1 MKKHQS
7 IKFLTFTALIALWS
21 CSGGEKR
28 ATLAFDPVNMNKS
41 VAPGQ
46 DFYEYANGTWIKNTA
61 IPGDRARWGAFDM
74 LQEENN
80 ILVKAILE
88 EAAASKDAAKG
99 SNLQKVGDFFATGMD
114 TVAIE
119 KAGINPL
126 KADFDKIDALST
138 KDQIQKYIAEYHLNG
153 IAPGFF
159 FYVAQDQKNST
170 MMVANMNQ
178 GGLGLPD
185 RDYYFGTDSRS
196 QEIRNGYLKY
206 VAKTFELAGT
216 NATEAEKIAVDI
228 MNFESRLAKVSLT
241 RNEQRDP
248 IRTYNKLTAPE
259 LEKAAPGFGW
269 SAYFTNLGIQKFDYV
284 ILDNPKFFTELGKMV
299 KDVSIDTWK
308 TYFKWNVIN
317 GYSPYLSS
325 QFENNNF
332 DFYGR
337 QQTGSEKARP
347 RWQRIANAT
356 NGALGEAV
364 GELYVQKHF
373 PAEAKTKMLDLV
385 NNLKQS
391 YKERIQVLPWM
402 SDATKAK
409 AIEKL
414 EKINV
419 KIGYPDKWEDY
430 SKLEV
435 SRESYIANIKSA
447 NEFQFRKNLGE
458 LGKPVDRLKW
468 GMTPQTVNAYYSPN
482 MNEIVFPAAILRPPF
497 FDLNADDALNY
508 GGIGCVIGH
517 EMTHGFDD
525 QGCLYDKDG
534 NLAQWWTPED
544 SKKFKELTQMLVV
557 EYGNF
562 VAIDSL
568 HLDGNLTLGEN
579 IADYGGL
586 TISYNAYKKLLADGK
601 QPTIDGFTPQQRF
614 FLSYANVWRQGIR
627 DKELMRRVKEDVHS
641 PGKFRVNGALFNI
654 PEFYDAFTIA
664 TTDPLYRA
672 PENRPM
678 IW

>member
-1 MKKHQS
+1 MKKHQIINILS
-7 IKFLTFTALIALWS
+7 LSTLIALAG
-21 CSGGEKR
+21 CGTGEKKPS
-28 ATLAFDPVNMNKS
+28 LAFSPANMDTK
-41 VAPGQ
+41 VQPGV
-46 DFYEYANGTWIKNTA
+46 DFYDYANGTWIKNTP

-74 LQEENN
+74 LQQENN
-80 ILVKAILE
+80 VLIKAILE
-88 EAAASKDAAKG
+88 EAATSTSVKG
-99 SNLQKVGDFFATGMD
+99 SNLQKVGDFFASGMD
-114 TVAIE
+114 TLAIE
-119 KAGINPL
+119 KAGMSPL
-126 KADFDKIDALST
+126 KADFDKIDELST
-138 KDQIQKYIAEYHLNG
+138 KDQIQKYIAEYHRQG
-153 IAPGFF
+153 VGSGFN
-159 FYVAQDQKNST
+159 FYVAQDQKNSAL
-170 MMVANMNQ
+170 MVANMNQ

-196 QEIRNGYLKY
+196 QEIRNSYLKY
-206 VAKTFELAGT
+206 VAKSFELAGRSIADADKI
-216 NATEAEKIAVDI
+216 ATEI
-228 MNFESRLAKVSLT
+228 MNFESRLATVSLT

-248 IRTYNKLTAPE
+248 IRTYNKFKAKE
-259 LEKAAPGFGW
+259 LEKSAPGLIW
-269 SAYFTNLGIQKFDYV
+269 SGYFTNLGIQQLDYV
-284 ILDNPKFFTELGKMV
+284 IIDNPKFFIELGKMV
-299 KDVSIDTWK
+299 KEIPVETWK

-317 GYSPYLSS
+317 AYAPYLSS
-325 QFENNNF
+325 NFESNHF
-332 DFYGR
+332 DFYGK
-337 QQTGSEKARP
+337 QLTGSDKPRP

-356 NGALGEAV
+356 NESLGEAV
-364 GELYVQKHF
+364 GELYVTKNF
-373 PAEAKTKMLDLV
+373 PAVAKTKMLDLV
-385 NNLKQS
+385 ANLKTS
-391 YKERIQVLPWM
+391 YKERIQNLPWM
-402 SDATKAK
+402 SEATKIK

-419 KIGYPDKWEDY
+419 KIGYPDKWQDY
-430 SKLEV
+430 SSLE
-435 SRESYIANIKSA
+435 IDKSNFLNNVRSG
-447 NEFQFRKNLGE
+447 NEFRFNNNLAE
-458 LGKPVDRLKW
+458 LGKPVDKLKW
-468 GMTPQTVNAYYSPN
+468 EMTPQTVNAYYSSN

-497 FDLNADDALNY
+497 FDVNADDALNY

-534 NLAQWWTPED
+534 NLSEWWTPED
-544 SKKFKELTQMLVV
+544 SKKFKALTQMLVV

-586 TISYNAYKKLLADGK
+586 TISYNAYKKIVAKGD
-601 QPTIDGFTPQQRF
+601 QESIDEFTPQQRF

-654 PEFYDAFTIA
+654 PEFYDAFAIA